1 MKTEILMPSLSPT
14 MEEGSLAKWYVSPGD
29 IVKPGDILADIETDK
44 ALMEYESIEE
54 GTILELVVKEGTENI
69 KVNSL
74 IAIIETEGT
83 EENRNEN
90 NVAIKKNELLDV
102 KKNEKVLNLPEE
114 GSSTTINIIN
124 EEKSIDQE
132 ANENKSI
139 SELTV
144 REAINR
150 AIAEEMRRDEDVFLM
165 GEEVGEYQGAYK
177 ISQGLLEEFGSDRV
191 IDTPIT
197 EHGFTGL
204 AIGAAFTGIRPIV
217 EFMTFNF
224 AMQALDQ
231 IINSAAKTNY
241 MSGGQINCPIVFRG
255 PNGAAARV
263 AAQHSQD
270 FASLYASI
278 PGLKVVQ
285 PFSAEDAKGLLKA
298 AIRENNPVIFLE
310 NEILYGKS
318 FKANIS
324 SDLVIPIGKAKTVS
338 TGDDVTIISYG
349 IGMMHTLEADKKLKE
364 MGINA
369 EIIDLRTIRPIDFDT
384 IVESVKK
391 TNRCITVEESFP
403 VCSIGSYIGSQIMIR
418 AFDYLDAPVLNC
430 TGKDVPMPYAENLEK
445 AALITPDE
453 IVFSVKKVL
462 YRD

>member
-29 IVKPGDILADIETDK
+29 KVKPGDIIADIETDK

-54 GTILELVVKEGTENI
+54 GTILDLLVEEGTENI

-74 IAIIETEGT
+74 IAIIETEGSEGIEQKKDIDLNQNEPALFDKSDQTSQVKT
-83 EENRNEN
+83 EAKVISRVDDKEKNHQELNEN
-90 NVAIKKNELLDV
+90 
-102 KKNEKVLNLPEE
+102 
-114 GSSTTINIIN
+114 SST
-124 EEKSIDQE
+124 KQ
-132 ANENKSI
+132 
-139 SELTV
+139 LTV
-144 REAINR
+144 REAINS
-150 AIAEEMRRDEDVFLM
+150 AIAEEMKLDENVFLM

-177 ISQGLLEEFGSDRV
+177 VSQGLLEEFGSNRV

-204 AIGAAFTGIRPIV
+204 AVGAAFSGIRPIV

-231 IINSAAKTNY
+231 IVNSAAKTNY

-278 PGLKVVQ
+278 PGLKVIQ

-298 AIRENNPVIFLE
+298 AIRENNPVVFLE

-318 FKANIS
+318 FPVNIS
-324 SDLVIPIGKAKTVS
+324 DDQVIPIGKAKTVS
-338 TGDDVTIISYG
+338 IGKDVTIISYG
-349 IGMMHTLEADKKLKE
+349 IGMLHTLEANIKLKE
-364 MGINA
+364 LGISA
-369 EIIDLRTIRPIDFDT
+369 EVIDLRTIRPIDFET
-384 IVESVKK
+384 IIESVKK
-391 TNRCITVEESFP
+391 TNRCVTVEESFP
-403 VCSIGSYIGSQIMIR
+403 VCSIGSYVGSQIMIK

-445 AALITPDE
+445 AALTSPDE
-453 IVFSVKKVL
+453 IISAVKKVL
-462 YRD
+462 YKN

>member
-74 IAIIETEGT
+74 IAIIETEGS
-83 EENRNEN
+83 EERNEN
-90 NVAIKKNELLDV
+90 NVAVKKNELLDV
-102 KKNEKVLNLPEE
+102 KKNEKVLNLSEE
-114 GSSTTINIIN
+114 AGSTTININ
-124 EEKSIDQE
+124 EEKFIDQE
-132 ANENKSI
+132 VNENKSI

-349 IGMMHTLEADKKLKE
+349 IGMMHTLEADKKLRE

-403 VCSIGSYIGSQIMIR
+403 VCSIGSYIGSQIMIK

>member
-102 KKNEKVLNLPEE
+102 EKNEKVLNLSEE
-114 GSSTTINIIN
+114 GSSTTININ
-124 EEKSIDQE
+124 EDRSIDQE

-349 IGMMHTLEADKKLKE
+349 IGMMHTLEADKKLRE

-403 VCSIGSYIGSQIMIR
+403 VCSIGSYIGSQIMIK

>member
-74 IAIIETEGT
+74 IAIIETEET

-102 KKNEKVLNLPEE
+102 KKNEKVLNLSEE
-114 GSSTTINIIN
+114 GSSTTINKN

-132 ANENKSI
+132 VNEKKSI

-349 IGMMHTLEADKKLKE
+349 IGMMHTLEADKKLRE

-403 VCSIGSYIGSQIMIR
+403 VCSIGSYIGSQIMIK

>member
-83 EENRNEN
+83 AENQNEN

-114 GSSTTINIIN
+114 AGSTTINID
-124 EEKSIDQE
+124 EEKFIDQE
-132 ANENKSI
+132 VNENKSI

-177 ISQGLLEEFGSDRV
+177 ISQGLLEEFGPDRV

-403 VCSIGSYIGSQIMIR
+403 VCSIGSYIGSQIMIK

>member
-44 ALMEYESIEE
+44 ALMEYESVEE

-114 GSSTTINIIN
+114 GSSTTININ

-403 VCSIGSYIGSQIMIR
+403 VCSIGSYIGSQIMIK

>member
-29 IVKPGDILADIETDK
+29 KVKPGDIIADIETDK

-54 GTILELVVKEGTENI
+54 GTILDLLVEEGTENI

-74 IAIIETEGT
+74 IAIIETEGSEGIEQKKDIDLNQNEPALFDKSDQTSQVKT
-83 EENRNEN
+83 EANVISRVDDKEKNHQELNEN
-90 NVAIKKNELLDV
+90 
-102 KKNEKVLNLPEE
+102 
-114 GSSTTINIIN
+114 SST
-124 EEKSIDQE
+124 KQ
-132 ANENKSI
+132 
-139 SELTV
+139 LTV
-144 REAINR
+144 REAINS
-150 AIAEEMRRDEDVFLM
+150 AIAEEMKLDENVFLM

-177 ISQGLLEEFGSDRV
+177 VSQGLLEEFGSNRV

-204 AIGAAFTGIRPIV
+204 AVGAAFSGIRPIV

-231 IINSAAKTNY
+231 IVNSAAKTNY

-278 PGLKVVQ
+278 PGLKVIQ

-298 AIRENNPVIFLE
+298 AIRENNPVVFLE

-318 FKANIS
+318 FPVNIS
-324 SDLVIPIGKAKTVS
+324 DDQVIPIGKAKTVS
-338 TGDDVTIISYG
+338 IGKDVTIISYG
-349 IGMMHTLEADKKLKE
+349 IGL
-364 MGINA
+364 
-369 EIIDLRTIRPIDFDT
+369 
-384 IVESVKK
+384 S
-391 TNRCITVEESFP
+391 
-403 VCSIGSYIGSQIMIR
+403 
-418 AFDYLDAPVLNC
+418 
-430 TGKDVPMPYAENLEK
+430 
-445 AALITPDE
+445 LIH
-453 IVFSVKKVL
+453 I
-462 YRD
+462 

>member
-54 GTILELVVKEGTENI
+54 GTIVELVVKEGTENI

-90 NVAIKKNELLDV
+90 NVTIKKNELLDV
-102 KKNEKVLNLPEE
+102 KKNEKVSNLSEE
-114 GSSTTINIIN
+114 ASNTTININ

-349 IGMMHTLEADKKLKE
+349 IGMMHTLEADKKLRE

-403 VCSIGSYIGSQIMIR
+403 VCSIGSYIGSQIMIK

>member
-102 KKNEKVLNLPEE
+102 KKNEKVLNLSEE
-114 GSSTTINIIN
+114 GSSTTININ

-132 ANENKSI
+132 ANEKKSI

-403 VCSIGSYIGSQIMIR
+403 VCSIGSYIGSQIMIK

>member
-83 EENRNEN
+83 AENQNEN

-102 KKNEKVLNLPEE
+102 KKNEKVLNLSEE
-114 GSSTTINIIN
+114 GSSTTINKN

-132 ANENKSI
+132 ANEKKSI

-349 IGMMHTLEADKKLKE
+349 IGMMHTLEADKKLRE

-403 VCSIGSYIGSQIMIR
+403 VCSIGSYIGSQIMIE

>member
-102 KKNEKVLNLPEE
+102 KKNEKVLNLSEE
-114 GSSTTINIIN
+114 RSSATININ

-349 IGMMHTLEADKKLKE
+349 IGMMHTLEADKKLRE

-403 VCSIGSYIGSQIMIR
+403 VCSIGSYIGSQIMIK

>member
-114 GSSTTINIIN
+114 GSSTTININ

-177 ISQGLLEEFGSDRV
+177 ISQGLLEEFGSERV

-403 VCSIGSYIGSQIMIR
+403 VCSIGSYIGSQIMIE